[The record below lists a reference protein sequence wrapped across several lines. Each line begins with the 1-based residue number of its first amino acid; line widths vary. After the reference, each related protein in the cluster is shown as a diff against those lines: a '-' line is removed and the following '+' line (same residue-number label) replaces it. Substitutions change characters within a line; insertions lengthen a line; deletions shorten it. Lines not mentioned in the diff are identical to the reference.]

1 MPLSCPTLP
10 ETSFFIKLKK
20 AIFLAPF
27 EYKKKPGY
35 PGFFLSFF
43 DRRNLKDTVT
53 YPRKVFKYVFS
64 NYLKI
69 PRIAMPIAIRTSN
82 TPCMI
87 CAGVGFAICVTP
99 LVCDSTL
106 KEL

>member
-1 MPLSCPTLP
+1 MLITTINIENDYIFLNINESVFN
-10 ETSFFIKLKK
+10 EKNKFFIKLKK

-27 EYKKKPGY
+27 EYKKKPGM

-69 PRIAMPIAIRTSN
+69 PMIAMPIAIRTSN
-82 TPCMI
+82 MPCMI
-87 CAGVGFAICVTP
+87 
-99 LVCDSTL
+99 
-106 KEL
+106 